1 MSNLDDRMW
10 ATMPSRRSF
19 LQRMGLGVGALG
31 AGLFGGLALPES
43 VLAVCE
49 PPGNPGTPKPWRK
62 DCRMILPRRPAS
74 TLSAAEI
81 TQLKDAYKAMRAL
94 DSSAPNDPRGF
105 LRQANVHCWY
115 CGVGTQVH
123 FTWQFFAWH
132 RAYLYFHERMLGK
145 LIGDMNF
152 RLPYWDWDTPSHR
165 KLPGAYTDPNDNSNP
180 LWNGTRSMDPTEEIP
195 EEDVGEDV
203 MEAALTADT
212 FTEFGGTASG
222 SGIPEGTPHGA
233 VHVDVGGDMG
243 FFDSAGKDPVF
254 YAHHANVDKM
264 WSDWNKASSI
274 HTNPTATAFLNLTWN
289 FYDENKVWRS
299 IKASQVLNHDTQL
312 RYTYGPS
319 KFLEQLPCLLDWFPI
334 KTDWRVSQ
342 TLKFAG
348 QTRAKMMKVVE
359 QGGRARL
366 HLNDLAVPTEK
377 SAVYRLY
384 ATPEAAKTDEGPGSK
399 GYLGTVPVV
408 LNDRERRHVSKNARN
423 IVVRLS
429 TAKLEALSGSV
440 GPVRLALVERGTKPE
455 ARKVIPVRAKDVLLS
470 VAEVEREER

>member
-1 MSNLDDRMW
+1 MSNLDDRMR
-10 ATMPSRRSF
+10 AIMPSRRSF

-31 AGLFGGLALPES
+31 AGLFGGLTLPES

-49 PPGNPGTPKPWRK
+49 PPGNPGTAKPWRK

-81 TQLKDAYKAMRAL
+81 SQLKDAYKAMRAL
-94 DSSAPNDPRGF
+94 DTSAPNDPRGF

-115 CGVGTQVH
+115 CGEGTQVH
-123 FTWQFFAWH
+123 FTWQFFVWH
-132 RAYLYFHERMLGK
+132 RAYLYFHERILGK

-180 LWNGTRSMDPTEEIP
+180 LWNGSRGMDPTDEIP

-203 MEAALTADT
+203 MEAALTADN

-274 HTNPTATAFLNLTWN
+274 HTNPTTSAFLNLTWN

-334 KTDWRVSQ
+334 KTDWRVSR

-366 HLNDLAVPTEK
+366 HLTDLTVPTEK

-384 ATPEAAKTDEGPGSK
+384 ATPEAAKADEGPGSK

-408 LNDRERRHVSKNARN
+408 LNDRERRHLSKHARN
-423 IVVRLS
+423 IAVRLS
-429 TAKLEALSGSV
+429 TAKLEALSGTV
-440 GPVRLALVERGTKPE
+440 GPVRLALVERGVKPE
-455 ARKVIPVRAKDVLLS
+455 ARKVIPVRAKDVSLS
-470 VAEVEREER
+470 LAEVEREER

>member
-94 DSSAPNDPRGF
+94 DTSAPNDPRGF

-115 CGVGTQVH
+115 CGAGTQVH

-132 RAYLYFHERMLGK
+132 RAYLYFHERILGK

-165 KLPGAYTDPNDNSNP
+165 KLPGAYSDPNDNSNP

-274 HTNPTATAFLNLTWN
+274 HTNPTATACPRISRSTSRSTPPTGLT
-289 FYDENKVWRS
+289 
-299 IKASQVLNHDTQL
+299 
-312 RYTYGPS
+312 P
-319 KFLEQLPCLLDWFPI
+319 
-334 KTDWRVSQ
+334 RVSSPRCS
-342 TLKFAG
+342 TG
-348 QTRAKMMKVVE
+348 TRCMTSTRSE
-359 QGGRARL
+359 PSGGCPSSPPRARPSP
-366 HLNDLAVPTEK
+366 APTTAGG
-377 SAVYRLY
+377 STRTA
-384 ATPEAAKTDEGPGSK
+384 AAPASTPLP
-399 GYLGTVPVV
+399 P
-408 LNDRERRHVSKNARN
+408 
-423 IVVRLS
+423 
-429 TAKLEALSGSV
+429 SG
-440 GPVRLALVERGTKPE
+440 
-455 ARKVIPVRAKDVLLS
+455 
-470 VAEVEREER
+470 

>member
-94 DSSAPNDPRGF
+94 DTSAPNDPRGF

-115 CGVGTQVH
+115 CGAGTQVH

-132 RAYLYFHERMLGK
+132 RAYLYFHERILGK

-165 KLPGAYTDPNDNSNP
+165 KLPGAYSDPNDNSNP

-366 HLNDLAVPTEK
+366 HLNELAVPTDK

-384 ATPEAAKTDEGPGSK
+384 ATPEAAKADEGPVARAIS
-399 GYLGTVPVV
+399 VPC
-408 LNDRERRHVSKNARN
+408 RWC
-423 IVVRLS
+423 
-429 TAKLEALSGSV
+429 
-440 GPVRLALVERGTKPE
+440 
-455 ARKVIPVRAKDVLLS
+455 
-470 VAEVEREER
+470 